1 MIVDDS
7 KGAFCLVND
16 PWILVSRTDGSSD
29 EVSLRDLLLDA
40 GTIRSIDGD
49 IPQQALPILRLALA
63 VLYRAYCSEAEY
75 DDDKYDLWERLWK
88 SQRFESELINKYLM
102 LWRGNFQLY
111 GSDHPFMQVSGLTYA
126 DKDYDRIGEMIAD
139 VPKPDK
145 CLFDL
150 RDSRQLESISLDE
163 AARWLVFF
171 QAYDVAGIKTPVT
184 GNKHVTSGKVYPPK
198 GMVGTGFLGV
208 LGGVFLEG
216 ENLFQTLLL
225 NWVLVDK
232 ASDQVLL
239 GNDDDLPSWERPM
252 PPADLCVVDPTG
264 PCELMTWQSR
274 RVRLVL
280 DEAGRRVVGQV
291 SCYGDTTTANDNQRI
306 EMMTSWRPSKAQQKK
321 LSTSYL
327 PWMPVMHDPSKA
339 LWRSL
344 AAIIAQGGNNKG
356 SDGDF
361 RPGVI
366 RWVETLQEDGDVSS
380 SITVHAQGM
389 AYGTQSSV
397 FSDAID
403 DTFSVDVSMLRHDSE
418 AARKAVEVVSQ
429 ADSAVYCLVKFAENI
444 EKSAGD
450 KRRDNPARALE
461 NDARESAYG
470 RLDAIFRD
478 KLAGLV
484 PGVDVDGYC
493 TSWKDDAHRILLR
506 LGRQYLSRSN
516 VSAFQ
521 EHDDMSVGK
530 AWVQYQGGLDAA
542 LGRLSKHESEES
554 FGIPNQERKGE

>member
-1 MIVDDS
+1 MRLRHPVAGQIILGDYLKNAWNVEHGHRARGSVDSIVSVVGGHHGTLPTSKDIADAKSNPSALGVSDSCGDRWRAVQYELIRYALSLAGMSDEDFHHLSTVFLYVPVADLVTGLVIMTDWIASNQDLFPLEPLIPDDHP
-7 KGAFCLVND
+7 GDDVLVSLGDRARLAWDNLD
-16 PWILVSRTDGSSD
+16 LLPSWILVSRTDGSSD

-327 PWMPVMHDPSKA
+327 PC
-339 LWRSL
+339 SL
-344 AAIIAQGGNNKG
+344 AWQSLSACLNCLTTYTMQFCRAFRRRLRNERPSATTLRPTAVLGG
-356 SDGDF
+356 
-361 RPGVI
+361 I
-366 RWVETLQEDGDVSS
+366 VS
-380 SITVHAQGM
+380 
-389 AYGTQSSV
+389 
-397 FSDAID
+397 FS
-403 DTFSVDVSMLRHDSE
+403 
-418 AARKAVEVVSQ
+418 
-429 ADSAVYCLVKFAENI
+429 
-444 EKSAGD
+444 
-450 KRRDNPARALE
+450 
-461 NDARESAYG
+461 
-470 RLDAIFRD
+470 
-478 KLAGLV
+478 
-484 PGVDVDGYC
+484 
-493 TSWKDDAHRILLR
+493 
-506 LGRQYLSRSN
+506 
-516 VSAFQ
+516 
-521 EHDDMSVGK
+521 
-530 AWVQYQGGLDAA
+530 
-542 LGRLSKHESEES
+542 
-554 FGIPNQERKGE
+554 